1 MEFGISYVGLIY
13 LLMLFIPNI
22 MWSKAQPLDY
32 DAGNENRI
40 LLAME
45 RAGEVAVTCI
55 APIFSDF
62 NLRPWTAWSWWMVA
76 SFSAMV
82 LYEVYW
88 ARYFRSGRTMRDQ
101 YGSMFGIPVPGSS
114 LPVVA
119 FLLLAVYGCNPILAV
134 AASVLGI
141 GHIGIHLAH
150 ARECGAL

>member
-1 MEFGISYVGLIY
+1 MNRLNQDVELALFQRLQVLFGG
-13 LLMLFIPNI
+13 
-22 MWSKAQPLDY
+22 
-32 DAGNENRI
+32 
-40 LLAME
+40 
-45 RAGEVAVTCI
+45 VAVTCI
-55 APIFSDF
+55 VLIFADF
-62 NLRPWTAWSWWMVA
+62 NLRPWTAWSWWIVA

-82 LYEVYW
+82 LYEIYW

-101 YGSMFGIPVPGSS
+101 YGSMLGIPVPGAS

>member
-55 APIFSDF
+55 ALIFSDF